1 MKRILALLLCLSLLT
16 AAVPL
21 CLAVREDDLAAAA
34 EGSGLGPDGPAESG
48 PAVPAPSVIL
58 IERDSGTVLTE
69 KNADQRLSPASVT
82 KVMTLLLVMEA
93 IAAGQITKEDNV
105 TISQA
110 SMRMGGS
117 TAYLAEGERY
127 TVHEMIKATAIQSA
141 NDAAV
146 ALAEF
151 LAGSEDSFVTRMN
164 ARAQELGMTNTQFK
178 NCHGLDEEGHYASA
192 RDIALMSRQ
201 LLMHKDIRDY
211 TTVWMDSLR
220 DGTFMLANTNRL
232 VRFYE
237 GATGLKTGS
246 TSKAG
251 CCISASAE
259 RGGMELIAVV
269 MKASSSDDRFESARA
284 LLDFG
289 FATYTTVKAYPEA
302 VPAPIPVLLGEQ
314 KEVQPVV
321 GLEQVVVVEK
331 SAVKSV
337 QRETT
342 LPAEVKA
349 PVQAGQTLGELKLTL
364 NGQTLATVP
373 LVAATEVRKLTFG
386 VVLGRMLKL
395 LMLG

>member
-1 MKRILALLLCLSLLT
+1 MKRIFTFLLCFAILGVG
-16 AAVPL
+16 VPP
-21 CLAVREDDLAAAA
+21 RAAA
-34 EGSGLGPDGPAESG
+34 ESAASG
-48 PAVPAPSVIL
+48 PAAPSVPAPSVIL
-58 IERDSGTVLTE
+58 VERDSGTVLAE
-69 KNADQRLSPASVT
+69 KNADERLSPASVT

-93 IAAGQITKEDNV
+93 IAAGQITKEDSV
-105 TISQA
+105 TVSRA

-127 TVHEMIKATAIQSA
+127 TIHEMLKAVAIQSA
-141 NDAAV
+141 NDASV
-146 ALAEF
+146 ALAEH
-151 LAGSEDSFVTRMN
+151 LAGSEESFVARMN
-164 ARAQELGMTNTQFK
+164 SRAQELGMVNTCFK
-178 NCHGLDEEGHYASA
+178 NVHGLDEEGHYSSA
-192 RDIALMSRQ
+192 RDIALMSRA

-246 TSKAG
+246 TSRAG

-269 MKASSSDDRFESARA
+269 MKAGSSDDRFESART

-289 FATYTTVKAYPEA
+289 FATYTTVKAYPDE

-314 KEVQPVV
+314 REVQPIV
-321 GLEQVVVVEK
+321 ESERVVVVEK
-331 SAVKSV
+331 SAVKALR
-337 QRETT
+337 RETA

-349 PVQAGQTLGELKLTL
+349 PVRAGQPLGELTLTL
-364 NGQTLATVP
+364 NGETLASVP
-373 LVAATEVRKLTFG
+373 LVAASEVKKLTFR
-386 VVLGRMLKL
+386 VVLGRMLRM